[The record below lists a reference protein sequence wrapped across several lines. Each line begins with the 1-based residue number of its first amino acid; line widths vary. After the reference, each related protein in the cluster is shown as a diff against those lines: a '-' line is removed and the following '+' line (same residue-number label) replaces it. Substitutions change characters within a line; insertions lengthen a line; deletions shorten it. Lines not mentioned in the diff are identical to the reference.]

1 MLGGSQGSL
10 LPIPSLP
17 GAPPPPAARSNAPAA
32 RCTLRAACRPPTCS
46 RLPPTPTAVD
56 GTLPIVDQHGLAM
69 PLSGL
74 ELPQLMGHEH
84 DVASQ
89 VRDTNCSAQPRAL
102 QHVPASAPISDDE
115 VDQDDDEDDD
125 EDEAAAAAAA
135 AEGNETGS
143 SGRPGRGVKR
153 KKAGKGGKRTGTP
166 VSGVDAG
173 WAG

>member
-1 MLGGSQGSL
+1 M
-10 LPIPSLP
+10 
-17 GAPPPPAARSNAPAA
+17 
-32 RCTLRAACRPPTCS
+32 
-46 RLPPTPTAVD
+46 D

-89 VRDTNCSAQPRAL
+89 VRDTNCSAPQRVT
-102 QHVPASAPISDDE
+102 QHVLASAPISDDE
-115 VDQDDDEDDD
+115 VDQDDDEDED

-135 AEGNETGS
+135 ATEGNETGS

-166 VSGVDAG
+166 VSGRGTVGVLGVGCVVRLWECATRMVSSHCRLPCML
-173 WAG
+173 